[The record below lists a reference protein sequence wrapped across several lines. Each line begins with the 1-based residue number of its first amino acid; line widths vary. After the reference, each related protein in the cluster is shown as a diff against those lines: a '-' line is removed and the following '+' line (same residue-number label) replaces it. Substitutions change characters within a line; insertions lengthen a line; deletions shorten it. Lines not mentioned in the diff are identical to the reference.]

1 MTAGEW
7 LDVAEASTYAKRHRV
22 TLWKALESG
31 QLHGQQRMAKGKWLI
46 ARDCMDAWIAGQPCD
61 HQAARAR
68 AS

>member
-1 MTAGEW
+1 MSAPAW
-7 LDVAEASTYAKRHRV
+7 LDVAAAATYANRHRV

-31 QLHGQQRMAKGKWLI
+31 QLHGEQRMAKGKWSI
-46 ARDCMDAWIAGQPCD
+46 RAECIDAWLAGQPCD